1 MCKSLQALYS
11 GTVAHWKI
19 GSLFG
24 KSHRPAEAPGGS
36 REDTPRLPAAEVR
49 ASAHDDGLVLLHIP
63 SGRVYRSNRTGS
75 RIWQGLASGLD
86 PASIS
91 REMSRDYGVPEALVR
106 THTSLFVDEL
116 ERRGFVTRRA
126 GC

>member
-1 MCKSLQALYS
+1 
-11 GTVAHWKI
+11 VAHWKI

-24 KSHRPAEAPGGS
+24 KSHRPSEVLAGS
-36 REDTPRLPAAEVR
+36 REDTTRLLATEVR
-49 ASAHDDGLVLLHIP
+49 ASVHDDGLVLLHIP
-63 SGRVYRSNRTGS
+63 SGRVYHCNRTGS

-91 REMSRDYGVPEALVR
+91 REMSRDYGVAEALVR

-116 ERRGFVTRRA
+116 ERRGFVTRMA